1 LHKIDVTPLARK
13 LSVPTLVFHAQGD
26 AFVELNE
33 GRYLTT
39 LIPSARLV
47 PLDSENHV
55 LLKSEPA
62 WQHFVTEVSAFLA
75 SPVEEPRASRQ
86 TLDATSLTRS
96 EHEVLTY
103 VARGLAN
110 PAIATALGKS
120 EKTVR
125 NQVSSIF
132 SKLGVR
138 TRAEAIVAAREAG
151 VAGPYS

>member
-55 LLKSEPA
+55 LLKSEPG

-75 SPVEEPRASRQ
+75 SPIEEPRASRQ